1 LSKSLRKHDSIVD
14 LGSALRLRRV
24 RVSANSSSAT
34 TWLGSRRSDWS
45 SGWHTY
51 AFRPLPRGAAARGE
65 GARAQLQEATRRRGH
80 SLVRSSSRTLRDG
93 LGRNGI
99 KCWCQ
104 TPAGARQSKMARDER
119 FRHHSTR
126 WWHRVQQG
134 CNHATVHAWADVCA
148 FSQLLMLTLSAMLNN
163 NETSGQ
169 TVARRSSADHTFEHA
184 RSATQH
190 HHSHHAPDRP
200 WHRPSPPR
208 S

>member
-1 LSKSLRKHDSIVD
+1 MAH
-14 LGSALRLRRV
+14 V
-24 RVSANSSSAT
+24 RVQAV
-34 TWLGSRRSDWS
+34 
-45 SGWHTY
+45 
-51 AFRPLPRGAAARGE
+51 AA
-65 GARAQLQEATRRRGH
+65 RRRG
-80 SLVRSSSRTLRDG
+80 SGRGRTCSVAGSDKAKRTLTGAVKLANTERWIGTERDQVLVPDARRSSS
-93 LGRNGI
+93 I
-99 KCWCQ
+99 Q
-104 TPAGARQSKMARDER
+104 MARDER